1 MFIFDNLIERQIGIT
16 LLKTKVNTFFE
27 GSTEVLSGRHYSAL
41 YLKIKRKWPMVN

>member
-27 GSTEVLSGRHYSAL
+27 GLTEALSGRHYSAL
-41 YLKIKRKWPMVN
+41 DFKIKPKLVDG

>member
-27 GSTEVLSGRHYSAL
+27 GGTDVLSGRHYNAL
-41 YLKIKRKWPMVN
+41 HFKIKRKSVDG